1 MWYRQTLDMI
11 RLRHSLRN
19 MLQVPP
25 SRERVEEALER
36 LRQMATDHPMASEE
50 LLHEYE
56 RWKLR
61 FDALGATS
69 Y

>member
-1 MWYRQTLDMI
+1 
-11 RLRHSLRN
+11 
-19 MLQVPP
+19 MLQTPP
-25 SRERVEEALER
+25 PRHRVDEALEN

-50 LLHEYE
+50 LRREYE

-61 FDALGATS
+61 FEALGATS